1 MRLVCEQSYISVQQ
15 AFSSLCTPFPGS
27 LVVYRVILSNEFCIS
42 SERRTNVAC
51 IKTRYIAYKTEEIED
66 INTAYT
72 LYPIGDCWEDNPSSG
87 PRAEDM
93 GPGMNTSHGKWT
105 VDLKA
110 EFRWQ
115 MYIKKFFHDL
125 SASKVNVAS
134 VTCINALL
142 TENFTQAFDLT

>member
-1 MRLVCEQSYISVQQ
+1 M
-15 AFSSLCTPFPGS
+15 
-27 LVVYRVILSNEFCIS
+27 N
-42 SERRTNVAC
+42 
-51 IKTRYIAYKTEEIED
+51 TRYIAYKTEEIED
-66 INTAYT
+66 INTTYT
-72 LYPIGDCWEDNPSSG
+72 PYPIRDCWEDNPSPG

-105 VDLKA
+105 VNLKA

-115 MYIKKFFHDL
+115 MYIKKFGEDL

-142 TENFTQAFDLT
+142 T